1 LAEEKKNNGITDN
14 SNDDTSGSATGIG
27 GINSPVQNKAELY
40 AENMNSAVKITAE
53 PDENEQEEVLGKAYD
68 ARLMKRL
75 IKYLKPYKYWV
86 ILAILLTIGVAML
99 STVRPYL
106 TKIAVDNYIVN
117 KDPAGL
123 KNIIL
128 ILLATLI
135 FQGLLQYT
143 MTYLT
148 QWIGQKTI
156 YDLRMELFEHIQ
168 KLSMSFFDKNPVG
181 RLVTRLTNDIEVLNE
196 MFSSGIVMVFADIFI
211 IGGILF
217 FMFSLSWQ
225 LTLIALS
232 VVIPLI
238 YATVIFRKK
247 VRTAFRDV
255 RFFLAKMNSFLQE
268 HISGILVVKIF
279 SKEERTNEEFKKINY
294 DHTTANKRSVLYYSV
309 FFPVVELIGAVSGAL
324 IIWYGGGKVVEGV
337 LTIGVLISFI
347 QYSEMFFRP
356 IRDLSEKY
364 NIMQT
369 AMASSERI
377 FRLLDRKAIIRDP
390 ENPAEFNNC
399 RGKIDFKNIWFA
411 YVKEDYVLKD
421 ISFSIK
427 QGEKVAFVGAT
438 GAGKSSIM
446 NLLCRFYDAQKGEIT
461 IDGTNIRDIRQS
473 DLRRNIGLVVQDIFL
488 FSDSIGNNISLNNS
502 EISQEKIK
510 QAAEIIGIDNF
521 IEKLPLA
528 YGQNVKERGVTLSQG
543 ERQLITFAR
552 ALAYDPKI
560 LILDEATSSVDTHSE
575 ILIQNAID
583 KLMQNRTSIIIAHRL
598 STIQKCDKIIV
609 MHKGEIRETGTH
621 QQLLEMGGIYS
632 KLYQLQYKESFS

>member
-1 LAEEKKNNGITDN
+1 MAEDKKKIFEEEKKVE
-14 SNDDTSGSATGIG
+14 SGS
-27 GINSPVQNKAELY
+27 KAA
-40 AENMNSAVKITAE
+40 AEKLDPAALPIMNPE

-75 IKYLKPYKYWV
+75 IKYLKPYAKWV
-86 ILAILLTIGVAML
+86 YLAIFLTVGVAML
-99 STVRPYL
+99 STIRPYL
-106 TKIAVDNYIVN
+106 TKIAIDNYIVN
-117 KDPAGL
+117 KDSVGL
-123 KNIIL
+123 RNIIL
-128 ILLATLI
+128 ILFGTLV
-135 FQGLLQYT
+135 FQGLVQYS

-156 YDLRMELFEHIQ
+156 FDLRMELFSHIQ
-168 KLSMSFFDKNPVG
+168 KFSMSFFDKNPVG

-238 YATVIFRKK
+238 YATVIFRSK
-247 VRTAFRDV
+247 VRNAFRDI
-255 RFFLAKMNSFLQE
+255 RYYLAKMNSFLQE

-279 SKEERTNEEFKKINY
+279 NKEKKTLEEFRQINY
-294 DHTTANKRSVLYYSV
+294 DHTKANKKSVLYYSI
-309 FFPVVELIGAVSGAL
+309 FFPVVELIGAISGGL
-324 IIWYGGGKVVEGV
+324 IIWYGGGKAVEGV
-337 LTIGVLISFI
+337 LTIGILVSFI

-377 FRLLDRKAIIRDP
+377 FRLLDRKSVIVDP
-390 ENPAEFNNC
+390 ENPVPFDSC
-399 RGKIDFKNIWFA
+399 RGEIEFKNVSFA
-411 YVKEDYVLKD
+411 YVKNDYVLKN
-421 ISFSIK
+421 ISFDIK

-446 NLLCRFYDAQKGEIT
+446 NLLCRFYDAQKGDIT
-461 IDGTNIRDIRQS
+461 IDGKNIKDIRQA
-473 DLRRNIGLVVQDIFL
+473 DLRKNIGLVVQDIFL
-488 FSDSIGNNISLNNS
+488 FSDTISNNISLNN
-502 EISQEKIK
+502 ELISDKKIMDSAK
-510 QAAEIIGIDNF
+510 IIGIDGF
-521 IEKLPLA
+521 IQQLPQK

-543 ERQLITFAR
+543 QRQLITFAR
-552 ALAYDPKI
+552 ALAYDPRI

-583 KLMQNRTSIIIAHRL
+583 KLMEGRTSIIIAHRL

-609 MHKGEIRETGTH
+609 MHKGEIRESGTH
-621 QQLLEMGGIYS
+621 HQLLELGGIYS
-632 KLYQLQYKESFS
+632 KLYQLQYKESYNV

>member
-1 LAEEKKNNGITDN
+1 MAEDPDI
-14 SNDDTSGSATGIG
+14 
-27 GINSPVQNKAELY
+27 
-40 AENMNSAVKITAE
+40 ITAD

-75 IKYLKPYKYWV
+75 IKYLRPYFKWV
-86 ILAILLTIGVAML
+86 IIAIVLTVGVAMM
-99 STVRPYL
+99 STIRPYL
-106 TKIAVDNYIVN
+106 TKIAIDDYIVN
-117 KDPAGL
+117 KDSAGL
-123 KNIIL
+123 NKIIL
-128 ILLATLI
+128 ILLSTLI
-135 FQGLLQYT
+135 LQGLLQYT

-156 YDLRMELFEHIQ
+156 FDLRMELFAHIQ
-168 KLSMSFFDKNPVG
+168 KLSMRFFDRNPVG

-238 YATVIFRKK
+238 YATVIFRRK
-247 VRTAFRDV
+247 VRSAFRDV
-255 RFFLAKMNSFLQE
+255 RFYLAKMNSFLQE

-279 SKEERTNEEFKKINY
+279 SKEKRTLEEFKKINY
-294 DHTTANKRSVLYYSV
+294 DHTKANKRSVLYYSV

-324 IIWYGGGKVVEGV
+324 IIWYGGGEVVQGV
-337 LTIGVLISFI
+337 LTIGILISFI

-377 FRLLDRKAIIRDP
+377 FRLLDRKAAINDP
-390 ENPAEFNNC
+390 EKPLNPGSLDGVIE
-399 RGKIDFKNIWFA
+399 FKNVWFA
-411 YVKEDYVLKD
+411 YIKQDYVLKD
-421 ISFSIK
+421 ISFKINK
-427 QGEKVAFVGAT
+427 GEKIAFVGAT

-461 IDGTNIRDIRQS
+461 VDGINIKDLKQS
-473 DLRRNIGLVVQDIFL
+473 ELRKNIGLVVQDIFL
-488 FSDSIGNNISLNNS
+488 FSDSIANNISLNNN
-502 EISQEKIK
+502 EIDESKIID
-510 QAAEIIGIDNF
+510 AAKAIGINSF
-521 IEKLPLA
+521 ISRLPLG

-583 KLMQNRTSIIIAHRL
+583 RLMEGRTSIIIAHRL

-609 MHKGEIRETGTH
+609 MHKGEIRESGTH
-621 QQLLEMGGIYS
+621 QELLEIGGIYS
-632 KLYQLQYKESFS
+632 KLYQLQYKDSLTA

>member
-1 LAEEKKNNGITDN
+1 MAEEKKI
-14 SNDDTSGSATGIG
+14 
-27 GINSPVQNKAELY
+27 E
-40 AENMNSAVKITAE
+40 TAE
-53 PDENEQEEVLGKAYD
+53 PDENQQEEVLGKAYD

-75 IKYLKPYKYWV
+75 IRYLKPYMKWV
-86 ILAILLTIGVAML
+86 IIAIILTVGVALL
-99 STVRPYL
+99 STIRPYL
-106 TKIAVDNYIVN
+106 TKIAIDNYIVN
-117 KDPAGL
+117 KDSIGL
-123 KNIIL
+123 RNIIL
-128 ILLATLI
+128 ILLGTLI
-135 FQGLLQYT
+135 FQGLLQYS

-156 YDLRMELFEHIQ
+156 FDLRMELFEHIQ
-168 KLSMSFFDKNPVG
+168 KLSMGFFDKNPVG

-238 YATVIFRKK
+238 YATVVFRKK

-255 RFFLAKMNSFLQE
+255 RFYLAKMNAFLQE
-268 HISGILVVKIF
+268 HISGIMIVKIF
-279 SKEERTNEEFKKINY
+279 AKEKRTMDDFKKINY
-294 DHTTANKRSVLYYSV
+294 DHTKANKKSVYYYSI
-309 FFPVVELIGAVSGAL
+309 FFPVVELIGAISGAL
-324 IIWYGGGKVVEGV
+324 IIWYGGGKAVQGA
-337 LTIGVLISFI
+337 LTIGILISFI

-377 FRLLDRKAIIRDP
+377 FKLLDRKAVIADPVKPLELGECKGII
-390 ENPAEFNNC
+390 EF
-399 RGKIDFKNIWFA
+399 KDVWFA
-411 YVKEDYVLKD
+411 YIKEDYVLKN
-421 ISFSIK
+421 ISFKIN

-446 NLLCRFYDAQKGEIT
+446 NLLCRFYDTQKGEIT
-461 IDGTNIRDIRQS
+461 VDGLNIKDIKQH
-473 DLRRNIGLVVQDIFL
+473 DLRKNIGLVVQDIFL
-488 FSDSIGNNISLNNS
+488 FSDSIANNISLNNS
-502 EISQEKIK
+502 LIPESRIK
-510 QAAEIIGIDNF
+510 EAASIIGIDNF
-521 IEKLPLA
+521 IGKLPLQ

-583 KLMQNRTSIIIAHRL
+583 KLMEGRTSIIIAHRL

-621 QQLLEMGGIYS
+621 QELLELGGIYS
-632 KLYQLQYKESFS
+632 KLYQLQYKETFA

>member
-1 LAEEKKNNGITDN
+1 
-14 SNDDTSGSATGIG
+14 
-27 GINSPVQNKAELY
+27 
-40 AENMNSAVKITAE
+40 
-53 PDENEQEEVLGKAYD
+53 
-68 ARLMKRL
+68 MKRL
-75 IKYLKPYKYWV
+75 IRYLKPYTKWV
-86 ILAILLTIGVAML
+86 VLAIALTVGVALL

-106 TKIAVDNYIVN
+106 TKIAIDDYIVN
-117 KDPAGL
+117 KDAQGL

-128 ILLATLI
+128 VLLGTLI
-135 FQGLLQYT
+135 LQGLLQYT

-156 YDLRMELFEHIQ
+156 FDLRMELFRHIQ
-168 KLSMSFFDKNPVG
+168 KFSMKFFDKNPVG

-196 MFSSGIVMVFADIFI
+196 MFSSGIVMVFADVFI

-232 VVIPLI
+232 VVFPLI

-247 VRTAFRDV
+247 VRIAFRDV
-255 RFFLAKMNSFLQE
+255 RFYLAKMNSFLQE

-279 SKEERTNEEFKKINY
+279 NKEKRTLNDFKKINY
-294 DHTTANKRSVLYYSV
+294 DHTKANKKSVFYYSV
-309 FFPVVELIGAVSGAL
+309 FFPVVELIGALSGAL
-324 IIWYGGGKVVEGV
+324 IIWYGGGEAVQGA
-337 LTIGVLISFI
+337 LTIGILISFI

-377 FRLLDRKAIIRDP
+377 FRLLDRQPVINDP
-390 ENPAEFNNC
+390 LKPAELGDC
-399 RGKIDFKNIWFA
+399 RGNIEFRNVWFA
-411 YVKEDYVLKD
+411 YVKEDYVLRD
-421 ISFSIK
+421 ISFKIN

-446 NLLCRFYDAQKGEIT
+446 NLLCRFYDTQKGEIA
-461 IDGTNIRDIRQS
+461 IDGINIKDLKQNE
-473 DLRRNIGLVVQDIFL
+473 LRRNIGLVVQDIFL
-488 FSDSIGNNISLNNS
+488 FSDSIANNISLNNND
-502 EISQEKIK
+502 ISPEKIRE
-510 QAAEIIGIDNF
+510 AASIIGINNF
-521 IEKLPLA
+521 IDKLPLG

-575 ILIQNAID
+575 ILIQKAID
-583 KLMQNRTSIIIAHRL
+583 KLMDGRTSIIIAHRL

-621 QQLLEMGGIYS
+621 QQLLEYGGIYS
-632 KLYQLQYKESFS
+632 KLYQLQYKESFA

>member
-1 LAEEKKNNGITDN
+1 LSEENSKNT
-14 SNDDTSGSATGIG
+14 
-27 GINSPVQNKAELY
+27 V
-40 AENMNSAVKITAE
+40 E

-75 IKYLKPYKYWV
+75 IRYLKPYTKWV
-86 ILAILLTIGVAML
+86 VLAIALTVGVALL

-106 TKIAVDNYIVN
+106 TKIAIDDYIVN
-117 KDPAGL
+117 KDAQGL
-123 KNIIL
+123 KNTILVLLGTL
-128 ILLATLI
+128 IL
-135 FQGLLQYT
+135 QGLLQYT

-156 YDLRMELFEHIQ
+156 FDLRMELFRHIQ
-168 KLSMSFFDKNPVG
+168 KFSMKFFDKNPVG

-196 MFSSGIVMVFADIFI
+196 MFSSGIVMVFADVFI

-232 VVIPLI
+232 VVFPLI

-247 VRTAFRDV
+247 VRIAFRDV
-255 RFFLAKMNSFLQE
+255 RFYLAKMNSFLQE

-279 SKEERTNEEFKKINY
+279 NKEKRTLNDFKKINY
-294 DHTTANKRSVLYYSV
+294 DHTKANKKSVFYYSV
-309 FFPVVELIGAVSGAL
+309 FFPVVELIGALSGAL
-324 IIWYGGGKVVEGV
+324 IIWYGGGEAVQGA
-337 LTIGVLISFI
+337 LTIGILISFI

-377 FRLLDRKAIIRDP
+377 FRLLDRQPVINDP
-390 ENPAEFNNC
+390 LKPAELGEC
-399 RGKIDFKNIWFA
+399 RGDIEFRNVWFA
-411 YVKEDYVLKD
+411 YVKEDYVLRD
-421 ISFSIK
+421 ISFKIN

-446 NLLCRFYDAQKGEIT
+446 NLLCRFYDTQKGEIT
-461 IDGTNIRDIRQS
+461 IDGINIKDLKQNE
-473 DLRRNIGLVVQDIFL
+473 LRRNIGLVVQDIFL
-488 FSDSIGNNISLNNS
+488 FSDSIANNISLNNND
-502 EISQEKIK
+502 ISPEKIK
-510 QAAEIIGIDNF
+510 EAASIIGINNF
-521 IEKLPLA
+521 IDKLPLG

-575 ILIQNAID
+575 ILIQKAID
-583 KLMQNRTSIIIAHRL
+583 KLMDGRTSIIIAHRL

-621 QQLLEMGGIYS
+621 QQLLEYGGIYS
-632 KLYQLQYKESFS
+632 KLYQLQYKESFV

>member
-1 LAEEKKNNGITDN
+1 MAEDPDI
-14 SNDDTSGSATGIG
+14 
-27 GINSPVQNKAELY
+27 
-40 AENMNSAVKITAE
+40 ITAD

-75 IKYLKPYKYWV
+75 IKYLRPYFKWV
-86 ILAILLTIGVAML
+86 IIAIVLTVGVAMM
-99 STVRPYL
+99 STIRPYL
-106 TKIAVDNYIVN
+106 TKIAIDDYIVN
-117 KDPAGL
+117 KDSAGL
-123 KNIIL
+123 NKIIL
-128 ILLATLI
+128 ILLSTLI
-135 FQGLLQYT
+135 LQGLLQYT

-156 YDLRMELFEHIQ
+156 FDLRMELFAHIQ
-168 KLSMSFFDKNPVG
+168 KLSMRFFDRNPVG

-238 YATVIFRKK
+238 YATVIFRRK
-247 VRTAFRDV
+247 VRSAFRDV
-255 RFFLAKMNSFLQE
+255 RFYLAKMNSFLQE

-279 SKEERTNEEFKKINY
+279 SKEKRTLEEFKKINY
-294 DHTTANKRSVLYYSV
+294 DHTKANKRSVLYYSV

-324 IIWYGGGKVVEGV
+324 IIWYGGGEVVQGV
-337 LTIGVLISFI
+337 LTIGILISFI

-377 FRLLDRKAIIRDP
+377 FRLLDRKAAINDP
-390 ENPAEFNNC
+390 EKPLNPGSLDGVIE
-399 RGKIDFKNIWFA
+399 FKNVWFA
-411 YVKEDYVLKD
+411 YIKQDYVLKD
-421 ISFSIK
+421 ISFKINK
-427 QGEKVAFVGAT
+427 GEKIAFVGAT

-461 IDGTNIRDIRQS
+461 VDGINIKDLKQS
-473 DLRRNIGLVVQDIFL
+473 ELRKNIGLVVQDIFL
-488 FSDSIGNNISLNNS
+488 FSDSIANNISLNNN
-502 EISQEKIK
+502 EIDESKIID
-510 QAAEIIGIDNF
+510 AAKAIGINSF
-521 IEKLPLA
+521 ISRLPLG

-583 KLMQNRTSIIIAHRL
+583 RLMEGRTSIIIAHRL

-609 MHKGEIRETGTH
+609 MHKGEIRESGTH
-621 QQLLEMGGIYS
+621 QELLELGGIYS
-632 KLYQLQYKESFS
+632 KLYQLQYKDSITA

>member
-1 LAEEKKNNGITDN
+1 MAEEKKKNTVEHED
-14 SNDDTSGSATGIG
+14 
-27 GINSPVQNKAELY
+27 
-40 AENMNSAVKITAE
+40 
-53 PDENEQEEVLGKAYD
+53 NEQEEVLGKAYD

-75 IKYLKPYKYWV
+75 IRYLKPYTKWV
-86 ILAILLTIGVAML
+86 IIAIILTIGVAML
-99 STVRPYL
+99 STIRPYL
-106 TKIAVDNYIVN
+106 TKIAIDNYIVN
-117 KDPAGL
+117 KDSAGL
-123 KNIIL
+123 TKIIL

-196 MFSSGIVMVFADIFI
+196 MFSSGIVMVFADVFI

-232 VVIPLI
+232 VVFPLI
-238 YATVIFRKK
+238 YATVIFRRK

-255 RFFLAKMNSFLQE
+255 RFYLAKMNSFLQE

-279 SKEERTNEEFKKINY
+279 SKEKRTLEDFKKINY
-294 DHTTANKRSVLYYSV
+294 DHTKANKKSVFYYSI

-324 IIWYGGGKVVEGV
+324 IIWYGGGEAIKGA
-337 LTIGVLISFI
+337 LTIGILISFI

-377 FRLLDRKAIIRDP
+377 FKLLDRQAVIKDSEKPIP
-390 ENPAEFNNC
+390 LNNC
-399 RGKIDFKNIWFA
+399 KGNIEFKNVSFA
-411 YVKEDYVLKD
+411 YIKQDYVLKD
-421 ISFSIK
+421 ISFNIK

-446 NLLCRFYDAQKGEIT
+446 NLLCRFYDAQAGEIT
-461 IDGTNIRDIRQS
+461 VDGINIKDIKQS
-473 DLRRNIGLVVQDIFL
+473 ELRKNIGLVVQDIFL
-488 FSDSIGNNISLNNS
+488 FSDSISNNISLNNNS
-502 EISQEKIK
+502 IPESRIK
-510 QAAEIIGIDNF
+510 EAALVIGIDHF
-521 IEKLPLA
+521 ISKLPLG

-583 KLMQNRTSIIIAHRL
+583 KLMDGRTSIIIAHRL

-621 QQLLEMGGIYS
+621 QQLLELGGIYS
-632 KLYQLQYKESFS
+632 RLYQLQYKDSFV

>member
-1 LAEEKKNNGITDN
+1 MSEELNKKNNGLKN
-14 SNDDTSGSATGIG
+14 SEPKLNAAAQSVIEENIAAQAK
-27 GINSPVQNKAELY
+27 PV
-40 AENMNSAVKITAE
+40 AE

-75 IKYLKPYKYWV
+75 IKYLKPYAKWV
-86 ILAILLTIGVAML
+86 IIAIILTVGVALL
-99 STVRPYL
+99 STIRPYL
-106 TKIAVDNYIVN
+106 TKVAIDDYIVN
-117 KDPAGL
+117 KDAIGL
-123 KNIIL
+123 RNIIL
-128 ILLATLI
+128 VLLGTLI
-135 FQGLLQYT
+135 FQGLVQYG

-156 YDLRMELFEHIQ
+156 FDLRMQLFRHIQ
-168 KLSMSFFDKNPVG
+168 KMSMSFFDKNPVG
-181 RLVTRLTNDIEVLNE
+181 RVVTRLTNDIEVLNE

-238 YATVIFRKK
+238 YATIIFRRK
-247 VRTAFRDV
+247 VRIAFRDV
-255 RFFLAKMNSFLQE
+255 RYYLAKMNAFLQE
-268 HISGILVVKIF
+268 HVSGILVVKIF
-279 SKEERTNEEFKKINY
+279 NKEKRTLDDFKSINY
-294 DHTTANKRSVLYYSV
+294 DHTRANKKSVFYYSV

-324 IIWYGGGKVVEGV
+324 IIWYGGGDVVQGV
-337 LTIGVLISFI
+337 LTIGILISFI

-377 FRLLDRKAIIRDP
+377 FKLLDRAPAITDP
-390 ENPAEFNNC
+390 HQPIEFNDC
-399 RGKIDFKNIWFA
+399 KGNINFNNVSFA
-411 YVKEDYVLKD
+411 YVKDNYVLKD

-446 NLLCRFYDAQKGEIT
+446 NLLCRFYDIQKGEILV
-461 IDGTNIRDIRQS
+461 DGINIKDIRQS
-473 DLRRNIGLVVQDIFL
+473 DLRKNIGLVVQDIFL
-488 FSDSIGNNISLNNS
+488 FSDSIKNNISLNNPA
-502 EISQEKIK
+502 ITDEKILE
-510 QAAEIIGIDNF
+510 AAKIIGIDGF
-521 IEKLPLA
+521 IERLPEK

-543 ERQLITFAR
+543 QRQLITFAR
-552 ALAYDPKI
+552 ALAYDPRI

-583 KLMQNRTSIIIAHRL
+583 KLMEGRTSIIIAHRL

-621 QQLLEMGGIYS
+621 HELLEMGGIYS
-632 KLYQLQYKESFS
+632 RLYQLQYKEPAA

>member
-1 LAEEKKNNGITDN
+1 MAEEKSKN
-14 SNDDTSGSATGIG
+14 
-27 GINSPVQNKAELY
+27 IN
-40 AENMNSAVKITAE
+40 E
-53 PDENEQEEVLGKAYD
+53 PDENEQEEILGKAYD

-75 IKYLKPYKYWV
+75 IRYLKPYRKWV
-86 ILAILLTIGVAML
+86 IIAIILTIGVAML

-106 TKIAVDNYIVN
+106 TKIAIDSYIIN
-117 KDPAGL
+117 KDAVGL
-123 KNIIL
+123 RNIIL

-135 FQGLLQYT
+135 FQGVLQYI

-156 YDLRMELFEHIQ
+156 MDLRMELFRHIQ
-168 KLSMSFFDKNPVG
+168 KLSMSFFDRNPVG

-211 IGGILF
+211 ISGILF

-238 YATVIFRKK
+238 YVTVIFRKK
-247 VRTAFRDV
+247 VRKSFRDV
-255 RFFLAKMNSFLQE
+255 RFYLAKMNAFLQE
-268 HISGILVVKIF
+268 HISGIMIVKIF
-279 SKEERTNEEFKKINY
+279 SKEKRTLDDFKKINY
-294 DHTTANKRSVLYYSV
+294 DHTKANKKSVFYYSV
-309 FFPVVELIGAVSGAL
+309 FFPIVELIGAISGAL
-324 IIWYGGGKVVEGV
+324 IIWYGGGKVLEGV
-337 LTIGVLISFI
+337 LTIGILISFI

-377 FRLLDRKAIIRDP
+377 FKLLDRKAKIADPQKPIELKDCKGIIQ
-390 ENPAEFNNC
+390 FNNVS
-399 RGKIDFKNIWFA
+399 FA
-411 YVKEDYVLKD
+411 YIKQDYVLKN
-421 ISFSIK
+421 ISFKINR
-427 QGEKVAFVGAT
+427 GEKVAFVGAT

-446 NLLCRFYDAQKGEIT
+446 NMLCRFYDTQKGEIT
-461 IDGTNIRDIRQS
+461 IDGINIKDVNQH
-473 DLRRNIGLVVQDIFL
+473 DLRKNIGLVVQDIFL
-488 FSDSIGNNISLNNS
+488 FSDSISNNISLNNS
-502 EISQEKIK
+502 KIHESK
-510 QAAEIIGIDNF
+510 IIEAASIIGIDSF
-521 IEKLPLA
+521 ISKLPLG
-528 YGQNVKERGVTLSQG
+528 YEQNVKERGVTLSQG
-543 ERQLITFAR
+543 QRQLITFAR

-560 LILDEATSSVDTHSE
+560 LILDEATSSVDTNSE

-583 KLMQNRTSIIIAHRL
+583 KLMEGRTSIIIAHRL

-621 QQLLEMGGIYS
+621 QQLLELGGIYS
-632 KLYQLQYKESFS
+632 KLYQLQYKESFA

>member
-1 LAEEKKNNGITDN
+1 MAEE
-14 SNDDTSGSATGIG
+14 
-27 GINSPVQNKAELY
+27 QNK
-40 AENMNSAVKITAE
+40 NTTE

-75 IKYLKPYKYWV
+75 IRYLKPYTKWV
-86 ILAILLTIGVAML
+86 ILAIVLTVGVALL
-99 STVRPYL
+99 STIRPYL
-106 TKIAVDNYIVN
+106 TKIAVDEYIVN
-117 KDPAGL
+117 KNSAGL
-123 KNIIL
+123 RNIVL
-128 ILLATLI
+128 ILLGTLI
-135 FQGLLQYT
+135 FQGILQYT

-168 KLSMSFFDKNPVG
+168 KFSMSFFDKNPVG

-238 YATVIFRKK
+238 YATIIFRRK

-255 RFFLAKMNSFLQE
+255 RFYLAKMNSFLQE

-279 SKEERTNEEFKKINY
+279 NKEKKTLDDFKKINY
-294 DHTTANKRSVLYYSV
+294 DHTRANKKSVFYYSV
-309 FFPVVELIGAVSGAL
+309 FFPVVELIGALSGAL
-324 IIWYGGGKVVEGV
+324 IIWYGGGEAVQGA
-337 LTIGVLISFI
+337 LTIGILISFI

-377 FRLLDRKAIIRDP
+377 FRLLDRKAVISDPKHPLELAECKGII
-390 ENPAEFNNC
+390 EF
-399 RGKIDFKNIWFA
+399 KKVWFA

-421 ISFSIK
+421 ISFTINR
-427 QGEKVAFVGAT
+427 GEKVAFVGAT

-446 NLLCRFYDAQKGEIT
+446 NLICRFYDSQKGEIT
-461 IDGTNIRDIRQS
+461 VDGINIK
-473 DLRRNIGLVVQDIFL
+473 DLRQEELRKNIGLVVQDIFL
-488 FSDSIGNNISLNNS
+488 FSDSISNNISLNNNKIP
-502 EISQEKIK
+502 EEKIK
-510 QAAEIIGIDNF
+510 AAAAAIGIDNF
-521 IEKLPLA
+521 IKKLPLG

-552 ALAYDPKI
+552 ALAYDPRI

-575 ILIQNAID
+575 ILIQRAID
-583 KLMQNRTSIIIAHRL
+583 KLMEGRTSIIIAHRL

-621 QQLLEMGGIYS
+621 QQLLELGGIYS
-632 KLYQLQYKESFS
+632 KLYQLQYKESFV

>member
-1 LAEEKKNNGITDN
+1 MADENVKNTN
-14 SNDDTSGSATGIG
+14 
-27 GINSPVQNKAELY
+27 
-40 AENMNSAVKITAE
+40 E
-53 PDENEQEEVLGKAYD
+53 PDDNEQEEVLGKAYD

-75 IKYLKPYKYWV
+75 IKYLKPYAKWV
-86 ILAILLTIGVAML
+86 FIAIFLTVGVAML

-106 TKIAVDNYIVN
+106 TKIAIDNYIIN
-117 KDPAGL
+117 KDAVGL
-123 KNIIL
+123 RNIIL
-128 ILLATLI
+128 ILLGTLI
-135 FQGLLQYT
+135 FQGIVQYT

-238 YATVIFRKK
+238 YATVVFRRK
-247 VRTAFRDV
+247 VRIAFRDV
-255 RFFLAKMNSFLQE
+255 RFYLAKMNSFLQE
-268 HISGILVVKIF
+268 HISGIMVVKIF
-279 SKEERTNEEFKKINY
+279 NKEKRTLQDFKDINY
-294 DHTTANKRSVLYYSV
+294 DHTKANRKSVFYYSV
-309 FFPVVELIGAVSGAL
+309 FFPVVELIGALSGAL
-324 IIWYGGGKVVEGV
+324 IIWYGGGSVVQGAI
-337 LTIGVLISFI
+337 TIGVLISFI

-377 FRLLDRKAIIRDP
+377 FKLLDRKAVINDP
-390 ENPAEFNNC
+390 QHPIEFKEC
-399 RGKIDFKNIWFA
+399 RGNIRFNKVSFA
-411 YVKEDYVLKD
+411 YVKDNYVLKN
-421 ISFSIK
+421 ISFDIK

-446 NLLCRFYDAQKGEIT
+446 NLLCRFYDAQAGEIL
-461 IDGTNIRDIRQS
+461 IDGINIKDIKQS
-473 DLRRNIGLVVQDIFL
+473 ELRRNIGLVVQDIFL
-488 FSDSIGNNISLNNS
+488 FSDSIANNISLNNRNIT
-502 EISQEKIK
+502 EEKIK
-510 QAAEIIGIDNF
+510 QSAKIIGIDSF
-521 IEKLPLA
+521 INNLPEG
-528 YGQNVKERGVTLSQG
+528 YGQNVKERGITLSQG
-543 ERQLITFAR
+543 QRQLITFAR
-552 ALAYDPKI
+552 ALAYDPSI

-575 ILIQNAID
+575 ILIQKAID
-583 KLMQNRTSIIIAHRL
+583 KLMEGRTSIIIAHRL

-609 MHKGEIRETGTH
+609 MHKGEIREKGTH
-621 QQLLEMGGIYS
+621 QELLELGGIYS
-632 KLYQLQYKESFS
+632 KLYQLQYKESFA

>member
-1 LAEEKKNNGITDN
+1 MAEDPDI
-14 SNDDTSGSATGIG
+14 
-27 GINSPVQNKAELY
+27 
-40 AENMNSAVKITAE
+40 ITAD

-75 IKYLKPYKYWV
+75 IKYLRPYFKWV
-86 ILAILLTIGVAML
+86 IIAIVLTVGVAMM
-99 STVRPYL
+99 STIRPYL
-106 TKIAVDNYIVN
+106 TKIAIDDYIVN
-117 KDPAGL
+117 KDSAGL
-123 KNIIL
+123 NKIIL
-128 ILLATLI
+128 ILLSTLI
-135 FQGLLQYT
+135 LQGLLQYT

-156 YDLRMELFEHIQ
+156 FDFRMELFAHIQ
-168 KLSMSFFDKNPVG
+168 KLSMRFFDRNPVG

-238 YATVIFRKK
+238 YATVIFRRK
-247 VRTAFRDV
+247 VRSAFRDV
-255 RFFLAKMNSFLQE
+255 RFYLAKMNSFLQE

-279 SKEERTNEEFKKINY
+279 SKEKRTLEEFKKINY
-294 DHTTANKRSVLYYSV
+294 DHTKANKRSVLYYSV

-324 IIWYGGGKVVEGV
+324 IIWYGGGEVVQGV
-337 LTIGVLISFI
+337 LTIGILISFI

-377 FRLLDRKAIIRDP
+377 FRLLDRKAAINDP
-390 ENPAEFNNC
+390 EKPLNPGSLDGVIE
-399 RGKIDFKNIWFA
+399 FKNVWFA
-411 YVKEDYVLKD
+411 YIKQDYVLKD
-421 ISFSIK
+421 ISFKINK
-427 QGEKVAFVGAT
+427 GEKIAFVGAT

-461 IDGTNIRDIRQS
+461 VDGINIKDLKQS
-473 DLRRNIGLVVQDIFL
+473 ELRKNIGLVVQDIFL
-488 FSDSIGNNISLNNS
+488 FSDSIANNISLNNN
-502 EISQEKIK
+502 EIDESKIID
-510 QAAEIIGIDNF
+510 AAKAIGINSF
-521 IEKLPLA
+521 ISRLPLG

-583 KLMQNRTSIIIAHRL
+583 RLMEGRTSIIIAHRL

-609 MHKGEIRETGTH
+609 MHKGEIRESGTH
-621 QQLLEMGGIYS
+621 QELLELGGIYS
-632 KLYQLQYKESFS
+632 KLYQLQYKDSITA

>member
-1 LAEEKKNNGITDN
+1 MAEEKKIN
-14 SNDDTSGSATGIG
+14 TS
-27 GINSPVQNKAELY
+27 
-40 AENMNSAVKITAE
+40 E
-53 PDENEQEEVLGKAYD
+53 PDENEQEEIIGKAYD

-75 IKYLKPYKYWV
+75 IRYLKPYMKWV
-86 ILAILLTIGVAML
+86 IIAIMLTVGVALL
-99 STVRPYL
+99 STIRPYL
-106 TKIAVDNYIVN
+106 TKIAIDNYIVN
-117 KDPAGL
+117 KDSNGL
-123 KNIIL
+123 RNIIL
-128 ILLATLI
+128 ILLGTLI
-135 FQGLLQYT
+135 FQGLLQYS

-156 YDLRMELFEHIQ
+156 FDLRMELFEHIQ
-168 KLSMSFFDKNPVG
+168 KLSMGFFDRNPVG

-238 YATVIFRKK
+238 YATIVFRRK
-247 VRTAFRDV
+247 VRVAFRDV
-255 RFFLAKMNSFLQE
+255 RFFLAKMNAFLQE
-268 HISGILVVKIF
+268 HISGIMIVKIF
-279 SKEERTNEEFKKINY
+279 AKEKKTMDDFKKINY
-294 DHTTANKRSVLYYSV
+294 DHTKANKKSVYYYSI
-309 FFPVVELIGAVSGAL
+309 FFPIVELIGAISGAL
-324 IIWYGGGKVVEGV
+324 IIWYGGGKAMEGV
-337 LTIGVLISFI
+337 LTIGILISFI

-377 FRLLDRKAIIRDP
+377 FKLLDRKAVIADP
-390 ENPAEFNNC
+390 EKPIELNDCKGIIE
-399 RGKIDFKNIWFA
+399 FKNVWFA
-411 YVKEDYVLKD
+411 YVKDDYVLKN
-421 ISFSIK
+421 ISFKIN

-438 GAGKSSIM
+438 GAGKSSLM
-446 NLLCRFYDAQKGEIT
+446 NLLCRFYDIQKGELT
-461 IDGTNIRDIRQS
+461 VDGINIK
-473 DLRRNIGLVVQDIFL
+473 DLRQHDLRKNIGLVVQDIFL
-488 FSDSIGNNISLNNS
+488 FSDSIANNISLNNR
-502 EISQEKIK
+502 EIPESRIK
-510 QAAEIIGIDNF
+510 EAASIIGIDHF
-521 IEKLPLA
+521 ISKLPLG

-575 ILIQNAID
+575 IMIQNAID
-583 KLMQNRTSIIIAHRL
+583 KLMEGRTSIIIAHRL

-621 QQLLEMGGIYS
+621 QELLELGGIYS
-632 KLYQLQYKESFS
+632 KLYQLQYKESFA